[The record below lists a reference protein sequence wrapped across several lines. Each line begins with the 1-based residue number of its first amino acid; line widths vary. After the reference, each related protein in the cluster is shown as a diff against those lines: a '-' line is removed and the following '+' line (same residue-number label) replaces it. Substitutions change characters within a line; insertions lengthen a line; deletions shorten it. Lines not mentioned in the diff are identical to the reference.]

1 MGNKQS
7 MVTDIVNN
15 FTMTT
20 TSDYV
25 TKNVLNQSV
34 DSTNAQDLVISI
46 GIADGCPV
54 SASQTI
60 KSTVKVT
67 QSIDQNATKELQN
80 KLKVNLENA
89 LSQNSKMINGLASM
103 TGNNEQDVRAS
114 IRNTINQSI
123 QTRVTTENIM
133 NLAVSSVN
141 LQSGKLNIAVC
152 RNSPI
157 RMDQNITSDVV
168 AQNLMTQVTD
178 DILKNDMVASV
189 KNTVT
194 QTAFME
200 NKGLESIAGACA
212 ASSGIIGV
220 ILLLGCVAMLAMGG
234 SVSKGK
240 KGGFTA
246 SAPGIPKFTAPAAGG

>member
-25 TKNVLNQSV
+25 TKNVLNMSTDV
-34 DSTNAQDLVISI
+34 TNAQDLVINI

-54 SASQTI
+54 SASQKI
-60 KSTVKVT
+60 KSTVRVK
-67 QSIDQNATKELQN
+67 QSIDQQATKDLATKLQA
-80 KLKVNLENA
+80 NLENA
-89 LSQNSKMINGLASM
+89 LEQNSKMINGLAGA
-103 TGNNEQDVRAS
+103 TGNSQDVRAS

-133 NLAVSSVN
+133 NIATSSIN
-141 LQSGKLNIAVC
+141 LQSGKINIAVC

-157 RMDQNITSDVV
+157 RMDQNIESDVV
-168 AQNLMTQVTD
+168 AQNLMTQITD
-178 DILKNDMVASV
+178 DILKNESIASA
-189 KNTVT
+189 KNTVK

-212 ASSGIIGV
+212 GSSAIIGV
-220 ILLLGCVAMLAMGG
+220 LLLLACIAMLMMGG
-234 SVSKGK
+234 GEHSSTSNG
-240 KGGFTA
+240 KGGSTTSSYSFK
-246 SAPGIPKFTAPAAGG
+246 GR

>member
-25 TKNVLNQSV
+25 TKNVLNMSTDV
-34 DSTNAQDLVISI
+34 TNAQDLVINI
-46 GIADGCPV
+46 GVADGCPV
-54 SASQTI
+54 SASQKI
-60 KSTVKVT
+60 SSKIAVK
-67 QSIDQNATKELQN
+67 QSIDQTATKNLATKLQA
-80 KLKVNLENA
+80 NLENA
-89 LSQNSKMINGLASM
+89 LEQNSKMINGLAGAS
-103 TGNNEQDVRAS
+103 GNEQDVRAS

-133 NLAVSSVN
+133 NIATSSVN
-141 LQSGKLNIAVC
+141 LQSGKLNIAIC

-157 RMDQNITSDVV
+157 RMDQNIESDVV
-168 AQNLMTQVTD
+168 AQNLMSQITD
-178 DILKNDMVASV
+178 DILKNEAIASA
-189 KNTVT
+189 KNTVK

-212 ASSGIIGV
+212 GSSAIIGV
-220 ILLLGCVAMLAMGG
+220 ILLLACVAMMMMGG
-234 SVSKGK
+234 SVSKGGK
-240 KGGFTA
+240 KGGGGGFSA
-246 SAPGIPKFTAPAAGG
+246 SFPGAK

>member
-25 TKNVLNQSV
+25 TKNVLNMSTDV
-34 DSTNAQDLVISI
+34 TNAQDLVINI

-54 SASQTI
+54 SASQKI
-60 KSTVKVT
+60 KSSVTVK
-67 QSIDQNATKELQN
+67 QSIDQAATKNLAAKLQA
-80 KLKVNLENA
+80 NLENA
-89 LSQNSKMINGLASM
+89 LSQNSKMINGLAGAS
-103 TGNNEQDVRAS
+103 GNEQDVRAS

-133 NLAVSSVN
+133 NIATSSVN
-141 LQSGKLNIAVC
+141 LQSGKINIAVC

-157 RMDQNITSDVV
+157 RMDQNIESDVV
-168 AQNLMTQVTD
+168 AQNLMTQITD
-178 DILKNDMVASV
+178 DILKNEVIASA

-212 ASSGIIGV
+212 GSSAIIGV
-220 ILLLGCVAMLAMGG
+220 LLLLACVAMMMMGG
-234 SVSKGK
+234 GQKSTNSSGK
-240 KGGFTA
+240 T
-246 SAPGIPKFTAPAAGG
+246 S

>member
-25 TKNVLNQSV
+25 TKNVLNMSTDV
-34 DSTNAQDLVISI
+34 TNAQDLVINI

-54 SASQTI
+54 NASQKI
-60 KSTVKVT
+60 SSKVSVK
-67 QSIDQNATKELQN
+67 QSIDQQATKELQQ
-80 KLKVNLENA
+80 KLKANLENA
-89 LSQNSKMINGLASM
+89 LSQNSKMINGLAGAS
-103 TGNNEQDVRAS
+103 GNEQDVRAS

-123 QTRVTTENIM
+123 QTRVTNENIM
-133 NLAVSSVN
+133 NIATSSVN

-157 RMDQNITSDVV
+157 RMDQNIESDVV
-168 AQNLMTQVTD
+168 AQNLMSQITD
-178 DILKNDMVASV
+178 DILKNEMIASA

-234 SVSKGK
+234 MEGGSNNGKGGGSSFKIPGK
-240 KGGFTA
+240 K
-246 SAPGIPKFTAPAAGG
+246 

>member
-25 TKNVLNQSV
+25 TKNVLNMSTDV
-34 DSTNAQDLVISI
+34 TNAQDLVINI
-46 GIADGCPV
+46 GVADGCPV
-54 SASQTI
+54 NASQKI
-60 KSTVKVT
+60 SSKVTVK
-67 QSIDQNATKELQN
+67 QSIDQQATKNLET
-80 KLKVNLENA
+80 KLKANLENA
-89 LSQNSKMINGLASM
+89 LSQNSKMINGLAGAS
-103 TGNNEQDVRAS
+103 GNEQDVRAS

-133 NLAVSSVN
+133 NIATSSVN

-157 RMDQNITSDVV
+157 RMDQNIESDVV
-168 AQNLMTQVTD
+168 AQNLMSQITD
-178 DILKNDMVASV
+178 DILKNEIIASA

-212 ASSGIIGV
+212 GSSAILGA
-220 ILLLGCVAMLAMGG
+220 ILLLGCVAMMAMGG
-234 SVSKGK
+234 AEGGSNNG
-240 KGGFTA
+240 KGGGSHFKI
-246 SAPGIPKFTAPAAGG
+246 PGRK

>member
-25 TKNVLNQSV
+25 TKNVLNLSADV
-34 DSTNAQDLVISI
+34 TNAQDLVINI

-54 SASQTI
+54 SASQKI
-60 KSTVKVT
+60 KSNVTVNSK
-67 QSIDQNATKELQN
+67 IDQQATKNLATKLQA
-80 KLKVNLENA
+80 NLENA
-89 LSQNSKMINGLASM
+89 LEQNSKMINGLAGAS
-103 TGNNEQDVRAS
+103 GNEQDVRAS

-133 NLAVSSVN
+133 NTAVSSVN
-141 LQSGKLNIAVC
+141 LQSGKLNIAIC

-157 RMDQNITSDVV
+157 RMDQNIESDVV
-168 AQNLMTQVTD
+168 AQNLMTQITD
-178 DILKNDMVASV
+178 DILKNEAIASA
-189 KNTVT
+189 KNTVK

-212 ASSGIIGV
+212 GSSAIIGV
-220 ILLLGCVAMLAMGG
+220 LLLLACIAMMMMGG
-234 SVSKGK
+234 GEHTSSNGSKTTFKGK
-240 KGGFTA
+240 
-246 SAPGIPKFTAPAAGG
+246 S

>member
-25 TKNVLNQSV
+25 TKNVLNMSTDV
-34 DSTNAQDLVISI
+34 TNAQDLVITI

-60 KSTVKVT
+60 KSKVTVK
-67 QSIDQNATKELQN
+67 QSIDQTATKDLATKLQA
-80 KLKVNLENA
+80 NLENA
-89 LSQNSKMINGLASM
+89 LDQNSKMINGLASAS
-103 TGNNEQDVRAS
+103 GGNEQDVRAS

-133 NLAVSSVN
+133 NIATSSVN
-141 LQSGKLNIAVC
+141 LQSGKLSIAVC

-157 RMDQNITSDVV
+157 RMDQNIESDVV
-168 AQNLMTQVTD
+168 AQNLMTQITD
-178 DILKNDMVASV
+178 DILKNEAIASA
-189 KNTVT
+189 KNTVK

-212 ASSGIIGV
+212 GSSAIIGV
-220 ILLLGCVAMLAMGG
+220 ILLLACVAMMAMGG
-234 SVSKGK
+234 SVKT
-240 KGGFTA
+240 KGGH
-246 SAPGIPKFTAPAAGG
+246 SIEAPGIKKFQG

>member
-25 TKNVLNQSV
+25 TKNVLNMSTDV
-34 DSTNAQDLVISI
+34 TNAQDLVINI

-54 SASQTI
+54 NASQKI
-60 KSTVKVT
+60 SSKVSVK
-67 QSIDQNATKELQN
+67 QAIDQQATKNLET
-80 KLKVNLENA
+80 KLKANLENA
-89 LSQNSKMINGLASM
+89 LSQNSKMINGLAGAS
-103 TGNNEQDVRAS
+103 GNEQDVRAS

-133 NLAVSSVN
+133 NIATSSVN

-157 RMDQNITSDVV
+157 RMDQNIESDVV
-168 AQNLMTQVTD
+168 AQNLMSQITD
-178 DILKNDMVASV
+178 DILKNEIIASA

-200 NKGLESIAGACA
+200 NKGLESIAAASA
-212 ASSGIIGV
+212 ASSGIIGL
-220 ILLLGCVAMLAMGG
+220 ILLLGCVAMMAMGG
-234 SVSKGK
+234 TAKGP
-240 KGGFTA
+240 GGTKVK
-246 SAPGIPKFTAPAAGG
+246 APGIPKFTAP

>member
-25 TKNVLNQSV
+25 TKNVLNMSTDV
-34 DSTNAQDLVISI
+34 TNAQDLVINI

-54 SASQTI
+54 NASQKI
-60 KSTVKVT
+60 SSKVSVK
-67 QSIDQNATKELQN
+67 QSIDQQATKELQQ
-80 KLKVNLENA
+80 KLKANLENA
-89 LSQNSKMINGLASM
+89 LSQNSKMINGLAGAS
-103 TGNNEQDVRAS
+103 GNEQDVRAS

-123 QTRVTTENIM
+123 QTRVTNENIM
-133 NLAVSSVN
+133 NIATSSVS

-157 RMDQNITSDVV
+157 RMDQNIESDVV
-168 AQNLMTQVTD
+168 AQNLMSQITD
-178 DILKNDMVASV
+178 DILKNEMIASA

-234 SVSKGK
+234 MEGGSNNGKGGGSSFKIPGK
-240 KGGFTA
+240 K
-246 SAPGIPKFTAPAAGG
+246 

>member
-25 TKNVLNQSV
+25 TKNVLNMSTDV
-34 DSTNAQDLVISI
+34 TNAQDLVINI
-46 GIADGCPV
+46 GIADGCPI
-54 SASQTI
+54 SASQKI
-60 KSTVKVT
+60 SSKVTVK
-67 QSIDQNATKELQN
+67 QSIDQTATKNLET
-80 KLKVNLENA
+80 KLKANLENA
-89 LSQNSKMINGLASM
+89 LSQNSKMINGLAGAS
-103 TGNNEQDVRAS
+103 GNEQDVRAS

-133 NLAVSSVN
+133 NIATSSVN

-157 RMDQNITSDVV
+157 RMDQNIESDVV
-168 AQNLMTQVTD
+168 AQNLMSQITD
-178 DILKNDMVASV
+178 DILKNEIIASA

-212 ASSGIIGV
+212 GSSAILGA
-220 ILLLGCVAMLAMGG
+220 ILLLGCVAMMAMGG
-234 SVSKGK
+234 SVSKGGK
-240 KGGFTA
+240 KGGGGGFTA
-246 SAPGIPKFTAPAAGG
+246 SFPGAK

>member
-25 TKNVLNQSV
+25 TKNVLNMSTDV
-34 DSTNAQDLVISI
+34 TNAQDLVITI

-60 KSTVKVT
+60 KSKVSVK
-67 QSIDQNATKELQN
+67 QSIDQQATKDLATKLQA
-80 KLKVNLENA
+80 NLENA
-89 LSQNSKMINGLASM
+89 LDQNSKMINGLAGA
-103 TGNNEQDVRAS
+103 TGNSQDVRAS

-133 NLAVSSVN
+133 NIATSSVN
-141 LQSGKLNIAVC
+141 LQSGKLSIAVC

-157 RMDQNITSDVV
+157 RMDQNIESDVV
-168 AQNLMTQVTD
+168 AQNLMTQITD
-178 DILKNDMVASV
+178 DILKNEAIASA
-189 KNTVT
+189 KNTVK

-200 NKGLESIAGACA
+200 NKGLEAIAGACA
-212 ASSGIIGV
+212 GSSAIIGV
-220 ILLLGCVAMLAMGG
+220 ILLLACVAMMMMGG
-234 SVSKGK
+234 SAKT
-240 KGGFTA
+240 KGGHSI
-246 SAPGIPKFTAPAAGG
+246 SAPGIKKFQG

>member
-25 TKNVLNQSV
+25 TKNVLNMSTDV
-34 DSTNAQDLVISI
+34 TNAQDLVINI

-54 SASQTI
+54 SASQKI
-60 KSTVKVT
+60 KSSVTVKQEISQT
-67 QSIDQNATKELQN
+67 ATKDLATKIEA
-80 KLKVNLENA
+80 NLENA
-89 LSQNSKMINGLASM
+89 LSQNSKMINGLAGSG
-103 TGNNEQDVRAS
+103 GNAQDVRAS

-123 QTRVTTENIM
+123 QTRVTVENIQ
-133 NLAVSSVN
+133 NIATSSVN
-141 LQSGKLNIAVC
+141 LQSGKINIAVC

-157 RMDQNITSDVV
+157 RMDQNIESDVV
-168 AQNLMTQVTD
+168 AQNLMTQITE
-178 DILKNDMVASV
+178 DILRNDIIAKA

-212 ASSGIIGV
+212 ASSGIIGA
-220 ILLLGCVAMLAMGG
+220 ILLLGCVAMMAMGG
-234 SVSKGK
+234 SVSKGGK
-240 KGGFTA
+240 KGGGGGFSA
-246 SAPGIPKFTAPAAGG
+246 SFPGAK

>member
-25 TKNVLNQSV
+25 TKNVLNMSTDV
-34 DSTNAQDLVISI
+34 TNAQDLVINI

-54 SASQTI
+54 SASQKI
-60 KSTVKVT
+60 KSSVTVKQEISQT
-67 QSIDQNATKELQN
+67 ATKDLATKIEA
-80 KLKVNLENA
+80 NLENA
-89 LSQNSKMINGLASM
+89 LSQNSKMINGLAGSG
-103 TGNNEQDVRAS
+103 GNAQDVRAS

-133 NLAVSSVN
+133 NIATSSIN
-141 LQSGKLNIAVC
+141 LQSGKINVAVC

-157 RMDQNITSDVV
+157 RMDQNIESDVV
-168 AQNLMTQVTD
+168 AQNLMTQITD
-178 DILKNDMVASV
+178 DILRNDIIAKA

-200 NKGLESIAGACA
+200 NKGLESIAAASA
-212 ASSGIIGV
+212 ASSGIIGA

-234 SVSKGK
+234 SVKT
-240 KGGFTA
+240 KGGHSI
-246 SAPGIPKFTAPAAGG
+246 SAPGR

>member
-25 TKNVLNQSV
+25 TKNVLNMSTDV
-34 DSTNAQDLVISI
+34 TNAQDLVINI

-54 SASQTI
+54 SASQKI
-60 KSTVKVT
+60 KSTVRVK
-67 QSIDQNATKELQN
+67 QSIDQQATKDLATKLQA
-80 KLKVNLENA
+80 NLENA
-89 LSQNSKMINGLASM
+89 LEQNSKMINGLAGA
-103 TGNNEQDVRAS
+103 TGNSQDVRAS

-133 NLAVSSVN
+133 NIATSSIN
-141 LQSGKLNIAVC
+141 LQSGKINIAVC

-157 RMDQNITSDVV
+157 RMDQNIESDVV
-168 AQNLMTQVTD
+168 AQNLMTQITD
-178 DILKNDMVASV
+178 DILKNESIASA
-189 KNTVT
+189 KNTVK

-212 ASSGIIGV
+212 GSSAIIGV
-220 ILLLGCVAMLAMGG
+220 LLLLACIAMLMMGG
-234 SVSKGK
+234 GEHSSTSNG
-240 KGGFTA
+240 KGGSTTSYSFK
-246 SAPGIPKFTAPAAGG
+246 GR

>member
-1 MGNKQS
+1 

-25 TKNVLNQSV
+25 TKNVLNMSTDV
-34 DSTNAQDLVISI
+34 TNAQDLVINI
-46 GIADGCPV
+46 GIADGCPIN
-54 SASQTI
+54 ASQTI
-60 KSTVKVT
+60 KSKVSVK
-67 QSIDQNATKELQN
+67 QSIDATATRDLGQKLQA
-80 KLKVNLENA
+80 NLENA
-89 LSQNSKMINGLASM
+89 LSQNSKMINGLAGAS
-103 TGNNEQDVRAS
+103 GNEQDVRAS

-133 NLAVSSVN
+133 NIATSSVN
-141 LQSGKLNIAVC
+141 LQAGKINLAVC

-157 RMDQNITSDVV
+157 RMDQNIESDVV
-168 AQNLMTQVTD
+168 AQNLMSQITE
-178 DILKNDMVASV
+178 DILKNEIIASA

-234 SVSKGK
+234 MEGGK
-240 KGGFTA
+240 SNGKGGGSSVKF
-246 SAPGIPKFTAPAAGG
+246 PGKG